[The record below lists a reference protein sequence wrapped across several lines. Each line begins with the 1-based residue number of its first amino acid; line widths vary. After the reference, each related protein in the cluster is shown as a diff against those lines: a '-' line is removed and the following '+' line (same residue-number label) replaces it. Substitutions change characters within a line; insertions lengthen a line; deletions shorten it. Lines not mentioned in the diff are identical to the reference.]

1 MKKVFVLSLSAL
13 AATGA
18 LGIIGCSNQNQ
29 KEQVLIY
36 STAEEERIAF
46 MQDELKAKFPNYRI
60 VIQEIGTGALVSK
73 MQGEGTR
80 TECDII
86 HELEITNMETLLTNE
101 PNLFYSLDEYDFDK
115 FSETVLPY
123 NHRKYAPECMT
134 YCAVVYNKKVLE
146 SKGLDVPTTYND
158 LLNSKYKGLISM
170 PNPKSSG
177 TGYAFYN
184 GLVSALGND
193 VAMEYFDNLDKN
205 IKEYTTSGSTPIKSA
220 DRGEIAV
227 GFAMLWQCVE
237 YSKNNSDL
245 GFTYL
250 DLGCP
255 YNLYDMAVINGHEKR
270 TAVKEVFDYIFNEL
284 NQKDVEKFVPDACYK
299 VMTPEIEGYPTDVTP
314 IEMKGVCDPAYK
326 KSLLDA
332 WKH

>member
-1 MKKVFVLSLSAL
+1 MKKIIALSLSL
-13 AATGA
+13 TSV
-18 LGIIGCSNQNQ
+18 LGTVMLSSCSRSK

-46 MQDELKAKFPNYRI
+46 MQEELNAKFPNYNI

-73 MQGEGTR
+73 MQGEGSN

-86 HELEITNMETLLTNE
+86 HELEITNMETLLAKDS
-101 PNLFYSLDEYDFDK
+101 NLFYSLDEYDFDK
-115 FSETVLPY
+115 FTETVLPY
-123 NHRKYAPECMT
+123 DHRKYAPECMT
-134 YCAVVYNKKVLE
+134 YCAVVYNKKVLNE
-146 SKGLDVPTTYND
+146 RGLPIPTTYND
-158 LLNSKYKGLISM
+158 LLDSKYEGLISM

-193 VAMEYFDNLDKN
+193 AAMSYFDSLNSN
-205 IKEYTTSGSTPIKSA
+205 IKEYTTSGSAPIKSA
-220 DRGEIAV
+220 DRGEIAI

-237 YSKNNSDL
+237 YSKKNSDL
-245 GFTYL
+245 EYTYL

-255 YNLYDMAVINGHEKR
+255 YNLYDMAIINGHQTR
-270 TAVKEVFDYIFNEL
+270 TAVKEVFDFIFNEL

-299 VMTPEIEGYPTDVTP
+299 VMNPEIEGYPTNITP
-314 IEMKGVCDPAYK
+314 INMSGVCDPVYK
-326 KSLLDA
+326 KTLLDA
-332 WKH
+332 WKY

>member
-1 MKKVFVLSLSAL
+1 MKKLFTLALSTL
-13 AATGA
+13 ATIGA
-18 LGIIGCSNQNQ
+18 LSITACSK

-46 MQDELKAKFPNYRI
+46 MQEELNAKFPNYNI

-73 MQGEGTR
+73 MQGEGSN

-86 HELEITNMETLLTNE
+86 HELEITNMETLLSKD
-101 PNLFYSLDEYDFDK
+101 PNLFYSLDEYNFDK

-123 NHRKYAPECMT
+123 SHRKYAPECMT
-134 YCAVVYNKKVLE
+134 YCAVVYNKKVLND
-146 SKGLDVPTTYND
+146 KGLPIPTAYND
-158 LLNSKYKGLISM
+158 LLDSKYKGLISM

-184 GLVSALGND
+184 GLVSALGKDN
-193 VAMEYFDNLDKN
+193 AMTYFDSLNSN
-205 IKEYTTSGSTPIKSA
+205 IKEYTTSGSTPIKST

-237 YSKNNSDL
+237 YSSKNSDL
-245 GFTYL
+245 GYTYL

-255 YNLYDMAVINGHEKR
+255 YNLYDMAVINGHQKR
-270 TAVKEVFDYIFNEL
+270 KAVKDVFDFIFNEL

-299 VMTPEIEGYPTDVTP
+299 VMTPEIKNYPTDITP
-314 IEMKGVCDPAYK
+314 INMKGVCDPEYK
-326 KSLLDA
+326 KTLLDA
-332 WKH
+332 WKY